1 MKSSS
6 DEADQGRKQVDV
18 WRPCSQGRAQ
28 REDTGAN
35 KGLTIT
41 PVVISVSIFI
51 LTNQINK

>member
-18 WRPCSQGRAQ
+18 WKPCSQGRAQ

-41 PVVISVSIFI
+41 PEVISVSIFI